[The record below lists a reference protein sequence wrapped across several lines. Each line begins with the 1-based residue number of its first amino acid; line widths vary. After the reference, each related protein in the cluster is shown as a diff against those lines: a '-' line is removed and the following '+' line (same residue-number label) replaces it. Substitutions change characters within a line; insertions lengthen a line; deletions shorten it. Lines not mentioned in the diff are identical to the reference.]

1 MFVEVSRLEKMWN
14 VNWGD
19 CLELWLWGPLATTVF
34 VWNTAWRKLSCNNIT
49 DFPNRWILMF
59 YIINSIIF
67 ANIYF
72 FIFSRDTFP
81 LGAVLCLSS
90 GCYSCVPQPAPVAWM
105 VLRTQDRGHFLIF
118 TTPRAQTDHM
128 TYDLHCSDLSLSSV
142 IAGSWDRKVVK
153 RKKLMSFSKEEWWC
167 LCLILL
173 RMRVN

>member
-1 MFVEVSRLEKMWN
+1 MIVRWKCWECAQAMFVEVSRLEKMWN

-19 CLELWLWGPLATTVF
+19 CLELWLWWPLATTVF

-90 GCYSCVPQPAPVAWM
+90 GCYSCVPTPAPVAW
-105 VLRTQDRGHFLIF
+105 TQDRGHFLIF
-118 TTPRAQTDHM
+118 TTPRAQTRP
-128 TYDLHCSDLSLSSV
+128 YDIWLTLLWSLSALSHCWV
-142 IAGSWDRKVVK
+142 MGQESCEKKKVDE
-153 RKKLMSFSKEEWWC
+153 FQ
-167 LCLILL
+167 
-173 RMRVN
+173 